1 MSKKNSRRRTRNV
14 LLIVSM
20 MLVVAMA
27 SVGGTLAWLTAQT
40 DSVTNTFTAG
50 DINIELKE
58 HDYDPATK
66 LLTTTEVVAESDYK
80 IVPGTNLPKDPF
92 VRVKANSEACWLFVE
107 VTESDNWLTKMTYEL
122 DTGWTKLETTDG
134 KDVYYREVAATA
146 TSDVEVNILKDKTV
160 KVPDTIT
167 KTELNA
173 LNGAKPTLS
182 FKAYAIQKENVDT
195 ATDAWTKIS
204 TAE

>member
-66 LLTTTEVVAESDYK
+66 SLTTTEVVAESDYK

-134 KDVYYREVAATA
+134 KDVYYREVVATA
-146 TSDVEVNILKDKTV
+146 TSDVEFNILKDKTV

>member
-14 LLIVSM
+14 PLIVSM

-58 HDYDPATK
+58 HDYDPAK
-66 LLTTTEVVAESDYK
+66 KSLTTTEVVAESDYK

-122 DTGWTKLETTDG
+122 DAGWTKLGTTDG
-134 KDVYYREVAATA
+134 KDVYYREVVATA
-146 TSDVEVNILKDKTV
+146 TSDVEFNILKDKTV

>member
-58 HDYDPATK
+58 HDYDPAAK
-66 LLTTTEVVAESDYK
+66 SLITTEVVAESDYK

-134 KDVYYREVAATA
+134 KDVYYREVVATA
-146 TSDVEVNILKDKTV
+146 TSDVEFNILKDKTV